1 MKGRSEPRG
10 VTVETPMTT
19 DPMTCDWEIEP
30 REVARMLR
38 DGEAFVLLDCRTA
51 EEHETARIEGAM
63 LVPLQE
69 LSVRLGELR
78 QFEEQLIVVHC
89 HKGKRSMTV
98 TSVLRE
104 LGFDH
109 VRSMSGGIHRWSE
122 EVDPNVPKY

>member
-1 MKGRSEPRG
+1 MMSDEPL
-10 VTVETPMTT
+10 
-19 DPMTCDWEIEP
+19 TCNWEIEP
-30 REVARMLR
+30 REVARMR
-38 DGEAFVLLDCRTA
+38 REGEEFLLLDCRTP
-51 EEHETARIEGAM
+51 EEYEAARIEGAM

-78 QFEEQLIVVHC
+78 QFEDRLIVVHC

-104 LGFDH
+104 LGFEN

-122 EVDPNVPKY
+122 DVDPDVPKY